1 MSIAYHTLACGLTVI
16 TEHIPSV
23 ESAAAHF
30 LIPAGIGHEPES
42 RLGLTSVLSEMLL
55 RGTHHRSSRQLADAF
70 DRLGMLRNISAGS
83 QFITLTSSFLG
94 VDAPDCLGLLAELIL
109 RPRFERASLEPARA
123 LALQSLASLADNPQ
137 ERAALI
143 LASRHNPRPLDRSP
157 FGSEEGL
164 RALTIEDLSA
174 FWLKHCR
181 PRGSILAIAGNF
193 DIAATLKRLDREL
206 APWIGEASLPALS
219 SPRHRGTYL
228 HQPDDGS
235 QVQIY
240 LAHES
245 PAETSP
251 DAPLERMTNAVLDAG
266 SSSRLFTEV
275 REKRGL
281 CYSIHAM
288 YATDKRFGRTVVYVG
303 TTPERASESITVV
316 LAELKKLTGPEASVS
331 AEEIA
336 RAKIGAKRRIVESGE
351 STSARAA
358 SLASDYHRLG
368 KSRTLDELASESA
381 KITLDELN
389 SYVKRRAIT
398 EQTIV
403 SLGPTELKF

>member
-1 MSIAYHTLACGLTVI
+1 MSIAYHTLTSGLTVI

-42 RLGLTSVLSEMLL
+42 RLGLTAILSEMLL
-55 RGTHHRSSRQLADAF
+55 RGTHHRTSRQLADAF

-94 VDAPDCLGLLAELIL
+94 VDAPHCMGLLAELIL
-109 RPRFERASLEPARA
+109 RPRFERTALEPARA

-143 LASRHNPRPLDRSP
+143 LSSRHNPRPLDRSP
-157 FGSEEGL
+157 FGTEEGL
-164 RALTIEDLSA
+164 RAITIEDLSK
-174 FWLKHCR
+174 FWLARCR

-193 DIAATLKRLDREL
+193 DVPATLKRLDREL
-206 APWIGEASLPALS
+206 TPWLGESSLPELA
-219 SPRHRGTYL
+219 SPRHRGTYH

-251 DAPLERMTNAVLDAG
+251 DAPLERITNAVLDAG

-288 YATDKRFGRTVVYVG
+288 YATDKRFGRTVIYVG
-303 TTPERASESITVV
+303 TTPERASESLAVV
-316 LAELKKLTGPEASVS
+316 MEELKKLTGKNASVAS
-331 AEEIA
+331 EELA

-351 STSARAA
+351 STAARAA

-368 KSRTLDELASESA
+368 KSRTLDDLAGESA
-381 KITLDELN
+381 RITLDELN
-389 SYVKRRAIT
+389 AYVQRRHFDT
-398 EQTIV
+398 PTIV